1 MFFEKAFFKNFAI
14 FTGKHLCW
22 SLLKSLCLEAF
33 RAARLLKRDS
43 KTGVFL
49 EYSKI
54 FKSNYFE
61 EHQRTTASE
70 LDGSFATTTFKET
83 IFQNSLYNIFSS
95 NFYFAFVSLNMFI
108 SLNNF
113 ITYSDSHE

>member
-1 MFFEKAFFKNFAI
+1 MLESLEVSMF
-14 FTGKHLCW
+14 G
-22 SLLKSLCLEAF
+22 SLQGCKVIKK
-33 RAARLLKRDS
+33 RLQDRC
-43 KTGVFL
+43 FP

-61 EHQRTTASE
+61 EHQRTAAAE

-83 IFQNSLYNIFSS
+83 IFQNSLYDIFSS
-95 NFYFAFVSLNMFI
+95 NFYFTFVSLNMFI